1 MSQFA
6 TWLSQTSLSL
16 TFQVHEWI
24 IPAVQSVHII
34 AIGIVLSAVLMV
46 GLRVLDLAWRDQT
59 LMQVTERFGPWLS
72 WALVV
77 LLLTGVVMVIG
88 EPVRELMA
96 FSFWAKMT
104 LVAIGTAV
112 ALLFQRALRRH
123 GPSWEASVTSQAGTK
138 ALAVV
143 TFMLWICVVFLGR
156 FIAYDHV
163 WGSWSGS
170 PKA

>member
-1 MSQFA
+1 
-6 TWLSQTSLSL
+6 
-16 TFQVHEWI
+16 
-24 IPAVQSVHII
+24 
-34 AIGIVLSAVLMV
+34 
-46 GLRVLDLAWRDQT
+46 
-59 LMQVTERFGPWLS
+59 
-72 WALVV
+72 
-77 LLLTGVVMVIG
+77 
-88 EPVRELMA
+88 MA